1 MRHLSVH
8 LRGILVRVLN
18 MMIFSSLGVLLI
30 LILPVA
36 LSGGVAEPVGRC
48 VTPSIDSLRSLRPV
62 SGVTQGLPL
71 LYPLVNHHV
80 ALGFTLVLV
89 KVLLLLVEGKACGGC
104 SVLLVAVMLVVLV
117 L

>member
-36 LSGGVAEPVGRC
+36 LSGGVAKPVSGS
-48 VTPSIDSLRSLRPV
+48 VPPSIDPLGSLRPV
-62 SGVTQGLPL
+62 SGVTQRLPL
-71 LYPLVNHHV
+71 LNPLVNHHV

-89 KVLLLLVEGKACGGC
+89 KVLLLLVEGKACRGC
-104 SVLLVAVMLVVLV
+104 SILLVAVMLVVLV